1 MVLTRLVAWLV
12 GVMALFWVVLV
23 PIFERFAPPR
33 VVRAYQRLTMPM
45 FRPWAGIV
53 PGWAVI
59 ETTGRKTGLPRRTP
73 VAARIKEDA
82 CWVVAGIG
90 RKTNYVRNIEAAPR
104 VRVRTH
110 GRWYAGTAHLCPDD
124 EARKRSLR
132 LNPVNGLFLWLAGGD
147 QLTVRID
154 LDPA

>member
-1 MVLTRLVAWLV
+1 VVLTRLIAWLV
-12 GVMALFWVVLV
+12 GGMTVFWVVLV
-23 PIFERFAPPR
+23 PIFERFAPAR

-53 PGWAVI
+53 PGCAVI

-73 VAARIKEDA
+73 VAARRKDDA

-90 RKTNYVRNIEAAPR
+90 RKTHYVRNIEADPR
-104 VRVRTH
+104 VRVRTL
-110 GRWYAGTAHLCPDD
+110 GRWHTGTAYLCPDD
-124 EARKRSLR
+124 NATKRSLR
-132 LNPVNGLFLWLAGGD
+132 MNPVNGLFLWLAGGD
-147 QLTVRID
+147 QLTVRVD